1 MIKKKTI
8 LPDISVI
15 VCAYNHDKWIER
27 CVRSIKNQSIINK
40 NEVEIII
47 VDDGSKDHT
56 SNVVSNLKEFA
67 GIKIIKNKKNLGLP
81 RSINIAIKSALGRYI
96 VRVDS
101 DDYVSRNFLY
111 ISKLF
116 LDKNRE
122 YQAVATDYYKVTDD
136 EKIIKKV
143 NCFKEEIACGIMFR
157 KEALFDIG
165 LYNENFTMRE
175 GHELKKRFKK
185 KFNLGR
191 LEFPLYKYRQHSK
204 NRTKKK
210 KILRKYDRLLKKIKK

>member
-47 VDDGSKDHT
+47 VDDGSKDNT
-56 SNVVSNLKEFA
+56 SSVVSNLREFA
-67 GIKIIKNKKNLGLP
+67 GIKIIRNKKNLGLP
-81 RSINIAIKSALGRYI
+81 KSINIAIRAALGRYI

>member
-47 VDDGSKDHT
+47 VDDGSKDNT
-56 SNVVSNLKEFA
+56 SSVVSNLREFA
-67 GIKIIKNKKNLGLP
+67 GIKIIRNKKNLGLP
-81 RSINIAIKSALGRYI
+81 KSINIAIRAALGRYI

-165 LYNENFTMRE
+165 LYNENFTM
-175 GHELKKRFKK
+175 
-185 KFNLGR
+185 
-191 LEFPLYKYRQHSK
+191 
-204 NRTKKK
+204 
-210 KILRKYDRLLKKIKK
+210 

>member
-1 MIKKKTI
+1 MKKKI
-8 LPDISVI
+8 IMPDISVI
-15 VCAYNHDKWIER
+15 VCTYNHDKWIER
-27 CVRSIKNQSIINK
+27 CIRSIKNQSIINK
-40 NEVEIII
+40 NEIEIII
-47 VDDGSKDHT
+47 VDDKSKDNT
-56 SNVVSNLKEFA
+56 NKVISNLKEFA
-67 GIKIIKNKKNLGLP
+67 GIKFIKNKKNLGLP
-81 RSINIAIKSALGRYI
+81 KSINIAIKAAVGRYI

-111 ISKLF
+111 LTKLF

-136 EKIIKKV
+136 EKIINKV
-143 NCFKEEIACGIMFR
+143 NCFKEEIACGVMFR

-165 LYNENFTMRE
+165 LYNEDFIMRE

-185 KFNLGR
+185 KFSLGR

-210 KILRKYDRLLKKIKK
+210 SVLKRYDKLLKKIKN

>member
-1 MIKKKTI
+1 MIKKKII

-47 VDDGSKDHT
+47 VDDGSKDNT
-56 SNVVSNLKEFA
+56 SKVISNLKVFA
-67 GIKIIKNKKNLGLP
+67 GIKVIKNKKNLGLP
-81 RSINIAIKSALGRYI
+81 KSINIAIRAALGRYV

-111 ISKLF
+111 ILKLF

-122 YQAVATDYYKVTDD
+122 YQAVACDYYKVTDD

-165 LYNENFTMRE
+165 LYDENFSMRE

-210 KILRKYDRLLKKIKK
+210 DIVKKYDKLLRKIKK

>member
-1 MIKKKTI
+1 MTKKKII

-15 VCAYNHDKWIER
+15 VCVYNHDKWIER
-27 CVRSIKNQSIINK
+27 CIRSIKNQLIVNK
-40 NEVEIII
+40 NEVEVII
-47 VDDGSKDHT
+47 VDDGSRDHT
-56 SNVVSNLKEFA
+56 SNVISNFKEFA

-81 RSINIAIKSALGRYI
+81 RSINIGIKAALGRYI

-111 ISKLF
+111 LSKLF

-122 YQAVATDYYKVTDD
+122 YQAVATDYYRVTDD

-165 LYNENFTMRE
+165 LYNENFKMRE

-191 LEFPLYKYRQHSK
+191 LEFPLYKYRQHSN

-210 KILRKYDRLLKKIKK
+210 KILKKYDNLLKKIKR

>member
-1 MIKKKTI
+1 MQPKI
-8 LPDISVI
+8 
-15 VCAYNHDKWIER
+15 
-27 CVRSIKNQSIINK
+27 SIILSTY
-40 NEVEIII
+40 NEGYVIEKTLTSIFDNLTDVEVII

-56 SNVVSNLKEFA
+56 SSVISNLKEFA

-81 RSINIAIKSALGRYI
+81 KSINIGIMAALGRYI

-111 ISKLF
+111 LSKLF

-122 YQAVATDYYKVTDD
+122 YQAVATDYYTVTDD

-165 LYNENFTMRE
+165 LYNENFKMRE

-185 KFNLGR
+185 R
-191 LEFPLYKYRQHSK
+191 LQKL
-204 NRTKKK
+204 
-210 KILRKYDRLLKKIKK
+210 

>member
-1 MIKKKTI
+1 MIKKKIT

-27 CVRSIKNQSIINK
+27 CIRSLKNQSIINK

-56 SNVVSNLKEFA
+56 SKVVSNLKEFT

-81 RSINIAIKSALGRYI
+81 KSINIAIKAALGRYI

-111 ISKLF
+111 ITKLF

-143 NCFKEEIACGIMFR
+143 NCFNEEIACGIMFR

-204 NRTKKK
+204 NRTKQKN
-210 KILRKYDRLLKKIKK
+210 ILRKFDKLLKKNKK

>member
-1 MIKKKTI
+1 MA
-8 LPDISVI
+8 
-15 VCAYNHDKWIER
+15 C
-27 CVRSIKNQSIINK
+27 
-40 NEVEIII
+40 
-47 VDDGSKDHT
+47 
-56 SNVVSNLKEFA
+56 
-67 GIKIIKNKKNLGLP
+67 
-81 RSINIAIKSALGRYI
+81 
-96 VRVDS
+96 
-101 DDYVSRNFLY
+101 
-111 ISKLF
+111 
-116 LDKNRE
+116 
-122 YQAVATDYYKVTDD
+122 DYYKVTDD

-143 NCFKEEIACGIMFR
+143 NCFKEEIACGVMFR

-210 KILRKYDRLLKKIKK
+210 NFLKKYDKLLKKIKR

>member
-1 MIKKKTI
+1 MIKKKVV

-15 VCAYNHDKWIER
+15 VCTYNHDKWIER
-27 CVRSIKNQSIINK
+27 CIRSIKNQSIVNK
-40 NEVEIII
+40 NEVEVII

-56 SNVVSNLKEFA
+56 SSVISNLKEFA

-81 RSINIAIKSALGRYI
+81 KSINIGIMAALGRYI

-111 ISKLF
+111 LSKLF

-122 YQAVATDYYKVTDD
+122 YQAVATDYYTVTDD

-165 LYNENFTMRE
+165 LYNENFKMRE

-210 KILRKYDRLLKKIKK
+210 KILKKYDNLLKKIKR

>member
-1 MIKKKTI
+1 MIKKKIT

-27 CVRSIKNQSIINK
+27 CIRSIKNQSIINNK
-40 NEVEIII
+40 EVEIII
-47 VDDGSKDHT
+47 VDDGSRDHT
-56 SNVVSNLKEFA
+56 SSVISNLKELT

-81 RSINIAIKSALGRYI
+81 KSINIAIKAALGRYI

-101 DDYVSRNFLY
+101 DDYISRNFLY

-191 LEFPLYKYRQHSK
+191 LEFPLYKYRQHLK
-204 NRTKKK
+204 NRTKQK
-210 KILRKYDRLLKKIKK
+210 KILRKYDKLLKKIKK